1 MPFSSGIMSY
11 IELSCEPALSWYFW
25 ILHFWNRFDDLC
37 FPRNSSTSSRFLQC
51 KIPCN
56 FEKWFFHLLLQPALA
71 FLSLSSA
78 LVFCFCASSLSPG
91 PSSAFLLSC
100 ACSTSPLPSS
110 PTFSLLIGHV
120 SCFSILLVFSKNPL
134 WVYLFPLF
142 FKFKTFLKLLSFDWL
157 NCPFLI
163 GSDEYEVS

>member
-1 MPFSSGIMSY
+1 MSLPCPDISEFSTSGIVLM
-11 IELSCEPALSWYFW
+11 ICV
-25 ILHFWNRFDDLC
+25 
-37 FPRNSSTSSRFLQC
+37 FLGT
-51 KIPCN
+51 
-56 FEKWFFHLLLQPALA
+56 HLLLLGFYSVKFHATLKNGSFTCFYNLHLA

-142 FKFKTFLKLLSFDWL
+142 FKFKTFLKLLSFD
-157 NCPFLI
+157 
-163 GSDEYEVS
+163 